1 MSTRTPAKNIDEVIA
16 RLTDIIDISRQ
27 EPGRMGYFAA
37 LYRKVTINVKQGIL
51 NGRFEDGA
59 RMERLDVN
67 FANRYLEAY
76 ELHRKG
82 ESRPLR
88 GKFRSRRRDIGARLS
103 CNTCCWASTLTLTS
117 TWGSPPSRHLPEIN
131 WRRSNT
137 TSI

>member
-1 MSTRTPAKNIDEVIA
+1 MLTRNPAKNIDEVIA

-37 LYRKVTINVKQGIL
+37 LYRKVTIKVKQGVL

-76 ELHRKG
+76 ERRRRDHQFQPGSGALFGVEFRG
-82 ESRPLR
+82 EAE
-88 GKFRSRRRDIGARLS
+88 FARSRRANRGGETARSGDLCAWPIGL
-103 CNTCCWASTLTLTS
+103 
-117 TWGSPPSRHLPEIN
+117 
-131 WRRSNT
+131 
-137 TSI
+137 